1 MTPEVLISERPAEAE
16 DRAVPGHWEGDLVIG
31 LDAQGQ
37 IYLDGALSSVQ
48 QLQLRLRL
56 QARANADRPIRIDGD
71 QGANYQQ
78 VVQVLDL
85 CSFEGLRRVS
95 LRVRQ

>member
-1 MTPEVLISERPAEAE
+1 M
-16 DRAVPGHWEGDLVIG
+16 
-31 LDAQGQ
+31 
-37 IYLDGALSSVQ
+37 Q

-56 QARANADRPIRIDGD
+56 QARTNADRPIRIDGD

-85 CSFEGLRRVS
+85 CGFEGLRRIS